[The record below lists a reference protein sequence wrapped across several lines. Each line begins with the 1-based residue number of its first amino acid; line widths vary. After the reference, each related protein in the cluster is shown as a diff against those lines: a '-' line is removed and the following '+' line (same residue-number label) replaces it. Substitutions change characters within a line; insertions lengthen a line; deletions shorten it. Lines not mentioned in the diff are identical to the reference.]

1 LYISPQHL
9 LIDEGKNIG
18 QGKTDAMKN
27 TDKTAKLAR
36 LSLVEGK
43 EPAAAETVEGYRSSL
58 EHLTDE
64 LERLE
69 LRLRLQLVLEDKAFP
84 GNGLPALPFL
94 ERHLPTFPEAE
105 AEVSP
110 EMDAGY
116 FSRELARVTRRITQK
131 VEASLQLG
139 IKLPLPRLSQQL
151 KLKPLEEDILIA
163 CLAPELDR
171 RFEVMYAYLQDD
183 LTSRSPTVDMLLRL
197 FTSTEEERAA
207 ARLVFDQASPLM
219 RYLMDTTGEWKDSR
233 VPLLAKPLKLENWTV
248 NHLLGFQMLDERLLE
263 VAELCFPHLEPQSAA
278 ASVPS
283 GTAEDIV
290 GFVRYYSAKETSPH
304 HLFYCCGPD
313 GAEAVNAIKAACL
326 SLERPLLMVD
336 TDSLPLPDGDYSQM
350 LRLLGRHALLDDAA
364 LCFVGF
370 DSLTTEGEGERSRRR
385 IKSLLEML
393 CSCAPL
399 AFIVGESSWSQQ
411 LPNREMNFIQIEF
424 TLPGEQHRLTMW
436 EQYSRDYTLLPQID
450 LTAFTDKFRFTPGQI
465 RAALRNGENLA
476 VWKGDG
482 SAESPDRSPA
492 PIGEKELY
500 ESCYLQSGRSL
511 QALATK
517 VKPFYSWDMLVL
529 PLDQTEQ
536 LREICRQMKH
546 RALVYGRWGF
556 DKRLS
561 LGKGMNV
568 MFAGPPGVG
577 KTMAAEV
584 IAGELS
590 LELYKIDVSQIV
602 SKYIG
607 ETEKNLSRIF
617 KEAETSNAILFFDE
631 ADALFGKRSEVK
643 DAHDRYANVETS
655 YLLQKM
661 EEYTGIVILATN
673 LSQNLDE
680 AFLRR
685 LHARVEFPFPEKP
698 QREAIWRGM
707 FPKDAPLDTNLDFA
721 FMADKLNLAG
731 GSIKNIAL
739 NAAFFAAH
747 EGSPIGMR
755 HIMLAAKREYIKQGK
770 TFLKT
775 DYDPYDKLMEV

>member
-1 LYISPQHL
+1 
-9 LIDEGKNIG
+9 
-18 QGKTDAMKN
+18 MKN
-27 TDKTAKLAR
+27 TDKTARMAR
-36 LSLVEGK
+36 LTLVEGK
-43 EPAAAETVEGYRSSL
+43 EPTAAEEVQGYRSSL
-58 EHLTDE
+58 EHLSEE

-69 LRLRLQLVLEDKAFP
+69 LRLRLQLVLEGKAFP
-84 GNGLPALPFL
+84 DTGLSELAFL
-94 ERHLPTFPEAE
+94 EGNLRNLLDGEAE
-105 AEVSP
+105 AP
-110 EMDAGY
+110 EEPDVGHLT
-116 FSRELARVTRRITQK
+116 RELGALSRRIAERLETTRQ
-131 VEASLQLG
+131 QG
-139 IKLPLPRLSQQL
+139 ITLTLPRLS
-151 KLKPLEEDILIA
+151 KLLRLSTLEESILIA

-171 RFEVMYAYLQDD
+171 KFEGMYAYLQDD
-183 LTSRSPTVDMLLRL
+183 LTSRSPTVDVLLRL
-197 FTSTEEERAA
+197 FTTMDEERTV
-207 ARLVFDQASPLM
+207 ARLVFDKASPLM

-233 VPLLAKPLKLENWTV
+233 VPLLAKSLKLENWTV
-248 NHLLGFQMLDERLLE
+248 NHLLGFQVLDERLLDVSLMTNGCSE
-263 VAELCFPHLEPQSAA
+263 SETYSPGNHPERET
-278 ASVPS
+278 ASTSTSTTVPLPTDTS
-283 GTAEDIV
+283 DSMV
-290 GFVRYYSAKETSPH
+290 RFVNYYSGKGAAH
-304 HLFYCCGPD
+304 HHMFYCCGPD
-313 GAEAVNAIKAACL
+313 EAEAVNHVKAACI
-326 SLERPLLMVD
+326 SLERPLIMVD
-336 TDSLPLPDGDYSQM
+336 TGSLPASDGDYSQM
-350 LRLLGRHALLDDAA
+350 LNLLGRHALLDGAA
-364 LCFVGF
+364 LCFAGF
-370 DSLTTEGEGERSRRR
+370 DLASEGERERSRRR
-385 IKSLLEML
+385 VRLLLEML
-393 CSCAPL
+393 CSCASL
-399 AFIVGESSWSQQ
+399 AFILGQSSWSHP
-411 LPNREMNFIQIEF
+411 LPDREVSFIQIDF
-424 TLPGEQHRLTMW
+424 TPPNETHRQAMW
-436 EQYSRDYTLLPQID
+436 EDYSQRYQLLPQVD
-450 LTAFTDKFRFTPGQI
+450 LTDFTGKFRFTPGQI

-476 VWKGDG
+476 VWKDSG
-482 SAESPDRSPA
+482 SIEGREGRGESPV

-511 QALATK
+511 QALASK
-517 VKPFYSWDMLVL
+517 VKPFYSWDMMVL
-529 PLDQTEQ
+529 PQDQTDQ

-546 RALVYGRWGF
+546 RALVYGKWGF

-584 IAGELS
+584 IASELS

-607 ETEKNLSRIF
+607 ETEKNLSQIF

-685 LHARVEFPFPEKP
+685 LHFRVEFPFPEKP

-707 FPKDAPLDTNLDFA
+707 FPKGAPLDANLDYA

-747 EGSPIGMR
+747 EGTPIGMK

>member
-1 LYISPQHL
+1 
-9 LIDEGKNIG
+9 
-18 QGKTDAMKN
+18 MKN
-27 TDKTAKLAR
+27 TEKTAKIAR
-36 LSLVEGK
+36 LSLVGGK
-43 EPAAAETVEGYRSSL
+43 EPAAAEAAEGYRSSL

-94 ERHLPTFPEAE
+94 EGYLPTFPEGE

-110 EMDAGY
+110 ETDASH
-116 FSRELARVTRRITQK
+116 FSQELARLTRRIAQK
-131 VEASLQLG
+131 VEASQQSE
-139 IKLPLPRLSQQL
+139 IQLPLPRLSQQL

-171 RFEVMYAYLQDD
+171 RFEAMYAYLQDD

-197 FTSTEEERAA
+197 FTSTEGERAA
-207 ARLVFDQASPLM
+207 ARLIFDKASPLM
-219 RYLMDTTGEWKDSR
+219 QYLMDTTGEWKDSR

-248 NHLLGFQMLDERLLE
+248 NHLLGFQMLDDRLLE
-263 VAELCFPHLEPQSAA
+263 AAELCLPHLEPQSAA
-278 ASVPS
+278 ASLPTT

-290 GFVRYYSAKETSPH
+290 RFVHYYSAKETSPH

-313 GAEAVNAIKAACL
+313 GAEAVNAVKAACI

-336 TDSLPLPDGDYSQM
+336 TGSLPVPDGDYSQM

-370 DSLTTEGEGERSRRR
+370 DCLTAEGEGERSRRR
-385 IKSLLEML
+385 VKPLLEML
-393 CSCAPL
+393 CSCATL

-411 LPNREMNFIQIEF
+411 LPDREMNFIQIDL
-424 TLPGEQHRLTMW
+424 TPPDEQHRLTLW
-436 EQYSRDYTLLPQID
+436 EHYSRDYTLLPQID
-450 LTAFTDKFRFTPGQI
+450 LTEFTDKFRFIPGQI
-465 RAALRNGENLA
+465 RAALRHGENLA
-476 VWKGDG
+476 VWKGSG
-482 SAESPDRSPA
+482 SAESPSQSPV

-500 ESCYLQSGRSL
+500 ASCYLQSGRSL

-529 PLDQTEQ
+529 PTDQTDQ

-685 LHARVEFPFPEKP
+685 LHARVEFPFPEKA
-698 QREAIWRGM
+698 QREAIWQGM
-707 FPKDAPLDTNLDFA
+707 FPKDAPLDANLDFA

-775 DYDPYDKLMEV
+775 DYGPYDKLMEV

>member
-1 LYISPQHL
+1 
-9 LIDEGKNIG
+9 
-18 QGKTDAMKN
+18 MKN
-27 TDKTAKLAR
+27 TDKTARIAR
-36 LSLVEGK
+36 LTLVEGK
-43 EPAAAETVEGYRSSL
+43 EPAAAEEVEGYRSSL
-58 EHLTDE
+58 EHLSEE

-69 LRLRLQLVLEDKAFP
+69 LRLRLQLVLEGKAFP
-84 GNGLPALPFL
+84 DTGLSELAFL
-94 ERHLPTFPEAE
+94 EGNLRNLLDGEAE
-105 AEVSP
+105 AP
-110 EMDAGY
+110 EEPDVGHLT
-116 FSRELARVTRRITQK
+116 RELGALSRRIAERL
-131 VEASLQLG
+131 EASRQQG
-139 IKLPLPRLSQQL
+139 IMLTLPRLSQLL
-151 KLKPLEEDILIA
+151 KLNPLEENILIA

-171 RFEVMYAYLQDD
+171 KFEGMYAYLQDD
-183 LTSRSPTVDMLLRL
+183 LTSRSPTVDVLLRL
-197 FTSTEEERAA
+197 FTSTDEERTA
-207 ARLVFDQASPLM
+207 ARLVFDKGSPLM

-248 NHLLGFQMLDERLLE
+248 NHLLGFQVLDERLLDVSLMTIDCSE
-263 VAELCFPHLEPQSAA
+263 SETYTSPGNHPEDATASA
-278 ASVPS
+278 STTVPLPTDTS
-283 GTAEDIV
+283 DSIVRFVNYYSGKGTA
-290 GFVRYYSAKETSPH
+290 PH
-304 HLFYCCGPD
+304 HMFYCCGPD
-313 GAEAVNAIKAACL
+313 EAEAVNHVKAACIRL
-326 SLERPLLMVD
+326 GRPLIMVD
-336 TDSLPLPDGDYSQM
+336 TGSLPASDGDYSQM
-350 LRLLGRHALLDDAA
+350 LGLLGRHALLDGAA
-364 LCFVGF
+364 VCFAGF
-370 DSLTTEGEGERSRRR
+370 DNLTSEGERERSRRR
-385 IKSLLEML
+385 VRLLLEML

-399 AFIVGESSWSQQ
+399 AFILGQSSWSHP
-411 LPNREMNFIQIEF
+411 LPDREVSFI
-424 TLPGEQHRLTMW
+424 
-436 EQYSRDYTLLPQID
+436 QID
-450 LTAFTDKFRFTPGQI
+450 LTPPNETHRQAMWENYSRSYQLLPQVDLTDFTDKFRFTPGQI

-476 VWKGDG
+476 VWKDSG
-482 SAESPDRSPA
+482 SIESREGRGESPV

-517 VKPFYSWDMLVL
+517 VKPFYSWDMMVL
-529 PLDQTEQ
+529 PMDQTDQ

-546 RALVYGRWGF
+546 RSLVYGKWGF

-584 IAGELS
+584 IASELS

-607 ETEKNLSRIF
+607 ETEKNLSQIF

-685 LHARVEFPFPEKP
+685 LHFRVEFPFPEKP

-707 FPKDAPLDTNLDFA
+707 FPKGAPLDANLDYA